1 MKSRE
6 KTWPVKSSSI
16 DAKKKKRFVFY
27 RSKFQS
33 KKFGGPKKKWINY
46 AGYRTLNVS
55 FVHFKITQNALSV
68 LPITTMMLEIG
79 EYYFCLS

>member
-1 MKSRE
+1 MQRKRNDLCF
-6 KTWPVKSSSI
+6 I
-16 DAKKKKRFVFY
+16 D
-27 RSKFQS
+27 RSFNQKNLEVQ
-33 KKFGGPKKKWINY
+33 KKKWINY